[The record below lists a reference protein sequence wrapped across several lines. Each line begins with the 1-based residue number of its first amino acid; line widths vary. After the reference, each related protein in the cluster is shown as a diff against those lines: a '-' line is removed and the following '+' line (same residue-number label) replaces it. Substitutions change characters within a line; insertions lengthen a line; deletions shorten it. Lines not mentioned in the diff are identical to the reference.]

1 MSCRHEIFHMINL
14 DRQLDIPVCFLF
26 LYSTINKNLTLPSSP
41 YPSKQQTIVG
51 WPWHDLEFKQT
62 GATVGAS
69 FPPPAQHD
77 LIWRHT
83 IHGVP
88 GYSRVE
94 ITALY
99 TLPHYIH
106 LEKTITSQQW
116 LLASCIASVDNSP
129 GEILGNPVYY
139 RDICCIDNTSTLQVN
154 WLSL

>member
-106 LEKTITSQQW
+106 LEKNHYITAMITGFLHCKRGQF
-116 LLASCIASVDNSP
+116 P
-129 GEILGNPVYY
+129 RGNPGQPSLLQGHLLY
-139 RDICCIDNTSTLQVN
+139 RQY
-154 WLSL
+154 